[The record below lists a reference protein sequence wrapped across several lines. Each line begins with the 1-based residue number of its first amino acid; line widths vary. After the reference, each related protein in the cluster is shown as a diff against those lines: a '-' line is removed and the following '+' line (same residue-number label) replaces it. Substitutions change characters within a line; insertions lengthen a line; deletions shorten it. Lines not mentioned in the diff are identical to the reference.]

1 MVKYKR
7 SYFRKRNDIVNKE
20 LITEDLQ
27 GIRLFFDEPLST
39 YTYTKTGGPADVL
52 VFPENQDQVKQVV
65 DYCLAN
71 DYPWLV
77 LGNASNLIV
86 KDGGIEGFVIILTD
100 MKQVALKDN
109 QITVDAGASLIETT
123 KLALEA
129 SLTGFEFACGIP
141 GSIGGAV
148 YMNAGAYGGEI
159 KDVFT
164 SCQVIWEDG
173 TIEKLTLDDMNF
185 RYRHSLLQEKKG
197 VILSATFTL
206 KKGKYDQIFAKMDE
220 LTFLRES
227 KQPLDLPSCGSVFK
241 RPEGYYTGA
250 LIQAADLQGYTI
262 GGAQVSTKHAGFI
275 VNIGDATA
283 TDYMELIAH
292 IQTVIFERNQVQLE
306 PEVRIIGRD

>member
-1 MVKYKR
+1 M
-7 SYFRKRNDIVNKE
+7 NKE
-20 LITEDLQ
+20 LITHDLK

-39 YTYTKTGGPADVL
+39 YTYTRTGGPADVL
-52 VFPENQDQVKQVV
+52 VFPESQEQVRQVV
-65 DYCLAN
+65 DYCLSN
-71 DYPWLV
+71 HYPWLV

-100 MKQVALKDN
+100 MKQVELTGN
-109 QITVDAGASLIETT
+109 QLTVDAGASLIETT

-159 KDVFT
+159 KDIFT
-164 SCQVIWEDG
+164 SCTVIWEDG
-173 TIEKLTLDDMNF
+173 TLEELTLDEMQF
-185 RYRHSLLQEKKG
+185 SYRHSILQEKKG

-227 KQPLDLPSCGSVFK
+227 KQPLELPSCGSVFK
-241 RPEGYYTGA
+241 RPEGHFTGA
-250 LIQAADLQGYTI
+250 LIQEANLQGYTI
-262 GGAQVSTKHAGFI
+262 GGAQISMKHAGFI
-275 VNIGDATA
+275 VNIGGATA
-283 TDYMELIAH
+283 TDYMKLIAY
-292 IQTVIFERNQVQLE
+292 IQEVIFEKNQVRLE